1 MREMWRHG
9 IGCSLMES
17 KVRQQPQRNDL
28 RRRMGRMGRKLR
40 NRGRSH
46 ERIGNRRHAP
56 DKTHEAQEVSL
67 VHIRGSMLAT
77 IHSTQVEFKYT
88 LKSMTSDM

>member
-1 MREMWRHG
+1 MSLPAAKKAVQGRVMREMWRHG

-40 NRGRSH
+40 K
-46 ERIGNRRHAP
+46 EP
-56 DKTHEAQEVSL
+56 
-67 VHIRGSMLAT
+67 
-77 IHSTQVEFKYT
+77 
-88 LKSMTSDM
+88 